1 MRATF
6 HLSIVIVTA
15 LAMSSCVVGPN
26 YVRPSVATGA
36 PTYKEGTP
44 VYFKEA
50 PGWKQGTPQDAFERG
65 KWWEV
70 FGDKQLN
77 ALVDQIEV
85 NNQTLAIA
93 EAQYR
98 GARAAIR
105 VARSQYYP
113 TLTAG
118 ASVLGTGTSAPVGG
132 GRGGQEALITFPTVG
147 ATWEP
152 DLWGAVRR
160 LVESNVETAQATE
173 AQLEN
178 TRLSLQST
186 LALDYFQLRGLDTQ
200 KQLLD
205 TTVKAYEKALELTVN
220 RYNQGIA
227 SQVDVAQAQTQLAQT
242 QAESTDTVVMRQ
254 QFEHAIAILLGKAPS
269 ELTLEFSP
277 LNVDPPSIPGILP
290 SELLE
295 RRPDIAANERQ
306 VAAANAEI
314 GVQIAAYYPNV
325 TLGASGGFEGT
336 SLLNLFTWPAR
347 FWSIGPSI
355 SETILDFGKR
365 RGQVEQAE
373 ATYDAAV
380 ATYRQTV
387 LTAFQQVEDQLAALR
402 ILETEAQQQ
411 AAAVRYAERSLELAN
426 AQYQGGITTYLQVI
440 TAQETALTNEVTAV
454 QLKTRRMTASVS
466 LIQALGGGWDSS
478 KLPTPNEV
486 TPQKPPKIPTSG
498 TQ

>member
-1 MRATF
+1 MRARIQFTIT
-6 HLSIVIVTA
+6 LAAA
-15 LAMSSCVVGPN
+15 LGTCSCLVGPK
-26 YVRPSVATGA
+26 YVAPTVATGA

-50 PGWKQGTPQDAFERG
+50 PGWKQGTPQDAFTRG
-65 KWWEV
+65 NWWEV

-77 ALVDQIEV
+77 GLMQQIEP
-85 NNQTLAIA
+85 NNPTLAMA
-93 EAQYR
+93 EANYR

-105 VARSQYYP
+105 VTRSELYP

-118 ASVLGTGTSAPVGG
+118 ASLIGSGTSGPVGG
-132 GRGGQEALITFPTVG
+132 GRGGQAAYLTFPTVG

-160 LVESNVETAQATE
+160 AVEANVDTAQATE
-173 AQLEN
+173 ATLEN

-205 TTVKAYEKALELTVN
+205 TTVKAYEKALELTQN

-242 QAESTDTVVMRQ
+242 QAQSTDTMVMRQ
-254 QFEHAIAILLGKAPS
+254 QFEHAIAILIGKPPS
-269 ELTLEFSP
+269 ELTVEFSP
-277 LNVDPPSIPGILP
+277 IVIDPPSIPGVLP

-295 RRPDIAANERQ
+295 RRPDIASNERQ
-306 VAAANAEI
+306 VASANAQI
-314 GVQIAAYYPNV
+314 GVQIAAYYPTL

-365 RGQVEQAE
+365 RGLVEGAE
-373 ATYDAAV
+373 ANYDAAV

-402 ILETEAQQQ
+402 ILEEEAKQQ
-411 AAAVRYAERSLELAN
+411 ADAVRYAERSLELAN

-440 TAQETALTNEVTAV
+440 TAQETALQNEVTAV

-466 LIQALGGGWDSS
+466 LIQALGGGWDRS

-486 TPQKPPKIPTSG
+486 TPQKPAKVATG
-498 TQ
+498 GLQ